1 MYGHNSKLCGY
12 YTTEGG
18 VMDNIPMIKGKQLD
32 GFALALGLKRKK
44 RFIFFKE
51 SDNSLRKRCCCRVC
65 QITGGVLSVLGA
77 KVVK

>member
-1 MYGHNSKLCGY
+1 
-12 YTTEGG
+12 
-18 VMDNIPMIKGKQLD
+18 MDNIPIIKGKQLD

-51 SDNSLRKRCCCRVC
+51 SDDSLRKRCCCRVC
-65 QITGGVLSVLGA
+65 QITSGVLSVLGV

>member
-1 MYGHNSKLCGY
+1 MYGYNSKLCGY

-18 VMDNIPMIKGKQLD
+18 VMGNIPMVKGKQLAV
-32 GFALALGLKRKK
+32 FALALGLKRKK

-51 SDNSLRKRCCCRVC
+51 SDNSLRNRCCCRVC
-65 QITGGVLSVLGA
+65 QITSGALSVLGA